1 MTREDLTGLLEK
13 FATAAIS
20 VSMVP
25 QWTTDEKYEMIS
37 TSLEVVVDTIMFCTD
52 RDRLTIPSIN

>member
-1 MTREDLTGLLEK
+1 MTREELASLLEK

-25 QWTTDEKYEMIS
+25 QWTTDEKYDIIRN
-37 TSLEVVVDTIMFCTD
+37 SLDTVVDTVMFCTD
-52 RDRLTIPSIN
+52 RNRLTTPSIN

>member
-1 MTREDLTGLLEK
+1 MTREELASLLEK

-52 RDRLTIPSIN
+52 RTRIANPSTN